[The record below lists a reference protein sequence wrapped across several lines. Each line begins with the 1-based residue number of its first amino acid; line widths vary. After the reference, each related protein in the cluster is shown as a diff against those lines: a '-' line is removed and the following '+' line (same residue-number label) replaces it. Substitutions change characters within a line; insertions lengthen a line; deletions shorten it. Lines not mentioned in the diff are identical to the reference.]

1 MTVLLKNEIVMQFDS
16 GRVYKLDRVA
26 KTITVYANEAAYT
39 ASNPIGSLT
48 SSEFVEIYDFIKGQT
63 T

>member
-1 MTVLLKNEIVMQFDS
+1 MTVLLKNEIVMQSDS

-39 ASNPIGSLT
+39 ANNPIGSLP
-48 SSEFVEIYDFIKGQT
+48 SSEFVEIYNFIKGQT